1 MSFHEIWQ
9 LWCQTS
15 DMCNLSRNA
24 RYVQNNG
31 YFDGPLSLSLSSP
44 LFRSL
49 FHPSLRPSV
58 SHFLH
63 FSFSSTLLTSALV
76 AHAHRLSTIPAFS
89 WNYVEFM
96 LHFCCIII
104 GTCAMHARKS
114 HIYTD
119 PRFTGQRP
127 LNDRS
132 RRINRSARFPRHRW
146 ENLREK
152 HVQHAKLKIRN
163 ISLRFLREIRL
174 IKNLIKFTCV
184 LLIFCT
190 SKCSFARLFGQTCNS
205 TLVLYYQV
213 LIFKKNTYK
222 CTMHRMR

>member
-1 MSFHEIWQ
+1 MGNFA
-9 LWCQTS
+9 
-15 DMCNLSRNA
+15 RNT
-24 RYVQNNG
+24 RYVQSNG
-31 YFDGPLSLSLSSP
+31 YFGGPLSLSLSSP

-49 FHPSLRPSV
+49 FRPSLRPSV

-63 FSFSSTLLTSALV
+63 FSFSSALLTSALV
-76 AHAHRLSTIPAFS
+76 THVHRLSTIPAFS

-96 LHFCCIII
+96 LHFCCIIT

-132 RRINRSARFPRHRW
+132 RRINRSTRFRRG
-146 ENLREK
+146 NLREK
-152 HVQHAKLKIRN
+152 HVQYAKLKIRN
-163 ISLRFLREIRL
+163 ILLCFFKEIWL

-190 SKCSFARLFGQTCNS
+190 SKCSFARLFGKTCNS
-205 TLVLYYQV
+205 TLVLYYLLDMIEIV
-213 LIFKKNTYK
+213 ILFKKY
-222 CTMHRMR
+222 